1 MGFLK
6 RLFGRGSQTDRVFV
20 LGLDGVGLEF
30 AHKLASQGVMPNL
43 GGMLAQGTVS
53 PMLTTLPAVSTVAW
67 ATYATGQNPG
77 RHGVYGFV
85 DREPNPFRVHI
96 PDSRDL
102 KVPALWDLI
111 GRAGRRVGV
120 INVPLTYPPKS
131 VDGFMISCF
140 LSPDLG
146 KATYPVELAPRLME
160 LDYRIDVD
168 TSLARDDTTA
178 FLADLDETMSRRF
191 VTTFKLMQSEP
202 WDFFHLHIMATD
214 RINHFLLP
222 DREEGGDGLSGEFL
236 DFYRKLDSY
245 LGELGHLLPEG
256 CQLLIVSD
264 HGFARTKANLYIN
277 HWLEKNGYLLFGRG
291 KKELLGMHQ
300 ESRAYSL
307 IPGRIYLNLRG
318 REERGSVERG
328 KPYEELREELVHRIS
343 GLTHPDTG
351 EPLVRKVH
359 RREELYSGGQLNRAA
374 DLIVE
379 PLPGYDLK
387 ANLDGPGLLG
397 PPDLPGMHTTEG
409 AFVFLKDVK
418 ALELEGPA
426 SLVDLAPSVLRL
438 LDVAVP
444 ASLEGRALL

>member
-1 MGFLK
+1 VGFLK

-30 AHKLASQGVMPNL
+30 AHNLASQGVMPNL
-43 GGMLAQGTVS
+43 GAMLAQGTLS
-53 PMLTTLPAVSTVAW
+53 PMLTTLPTVSTVAW

-102 KVPALWDLI
+102 KVPALWDII

-140 LSPDLG
+140 LSPELG

-168 TSLARDDTTA
+168 TTLAFDDTTA
-178 FLADLDETMSRRF
+178 FLVDLDETMSRRF
-191 VTTFKLMQSEP
+191 VTAFKLMQSEP

-222 DREEGGDGLSGEFL
+222 DRDEGSDGLSGEFL

-245 LGELGHLLPEG
+245 VGELSHLLPDD
-256 CQLLIVSD
+256 CQLIVVSD
-264 HGFARTKANLYIN
+264 HGFTRTKANFYLN

-291 KKELLGMHQ
+291 KKELLNMHQ

-307 IPGRIYLNLRG
+307 IPGRIYLNLKG

-359 RREELYSGGQLNRAA
+359 RREELYAGGQLNRAA

-379 PLPGYDLK
+379 AATGYDLK

-397 PPDLPGMHTTEG
+397 PTDLPGMHTPEG

-418 ALELEGPA
+418 ALEHEDSA
-426 SLVDLAPSVLRL
+426 SLVDLAPTILRL

>member
-6 RLFGRGSQTDRVFV
+6 RLFGGGSQRDRVLV

-30 AHKLASQGVMPNL
+30 AHNLASQGVMPNL
-43 GGMLAQGTVS
+43 GSILAQGAVS

-96 PDSRDL
+96 PDARDL
-102 KVPALWDLI
+102 KVPTLWDII
-111 GRAGRRVGV
+111 GRAGHRVGV
-120 INVPLTYPPKS
+120 MNLPLTYPPKG

-140 LSPDLG
+140 LSPELG

-168 TSLARDDTTA
+168 TSLAHDDTTA

-191 VTTFKLMQSEP
+191 VTAFKLMQSEP

-222 DREEGGDGLSGEFL
+222 ESQEGEDGLSGDFL
-236 DFYRKLDSY
+236 NFYRKLDSY
-245 LGELGHLLPEG
+245 VGELGHLLPDD
-256 CQLLIVSD
+256 CQLIIVSD
-264 HGFARTKANLYIN
+264 HGFTRTKANLYLN
-277 HWLEKNGYLLFGRG
+277 YWLEENGYLLFGRG
-291 KKELLGMHQ
+291 KKELLNLHP

-307 IPGRIYLNLRG
+307 IPGRIYLNLKG
-318 REERGSVERG
+318 REEHGSVERG
-328 KPYEELREELVHRIS
+328 KPYEELREELIHRLS

-351 EPLVRKVH
+351 EPLISKVH
-359 RREELYSGGQLNRAA
+359 RREDLYSGGQLNRAA

-379 PLPGYDLK
+379 ALPGFDLK
-387 ANLDGPGLLG
+387 ANLGGPGLMG
-397 PPDLPGMHTTEG
+397 PPDLPGMHTTDG
-409 AFVFLKDVK
+409 AFVCFKDIK
-418 ALELEGPA
+418 ALADEDPV
-426 SLVDLAPSVLRL
+426 SLLDLAPTILQL
-438 LDVAVP
+438 LDVAAP
-444 ASLEGRALL
+444 ASMEGRPLL